1 MEGSKA
7 VEIASS
13 SHEKMEPERS
23 ILEKLRYL
31 EGQNQALISIQGKL
45 ERLSDFRSDM
55 ALSRDIHQ
63 ILKAGIAKF
72 QELVKTEVCSV
83 FLVDADGFE
92 FLHEVSIPDELSHM
106 VRMELDAQIHS
117 GTFGWIINSGHPA
130 CVPTEVFGREDN
142 RSLSTMIAPLS
153 NKERTLGAVVIVFE
167 EDEDFI
173 RQQTLRL
180 LYILSGFF
188 SLSLE
193 NAYLFEDLKRSYF
206 DTIRAVANSVEARDP
221 YTRGHS
227 GRVADIG
234 KVMAAE
240 LGWSRRDIE
249 LIDWGGVLHDL
260 GKVGIDDAI
269 LNKPGKLTDEEFE
282 IMKSHPSIGAQVIQ
296 GVSFLEPVIPF
307 ILEHH
312 ERFDGRGYPKG
323 LKGSA
328 ISREGRLLAV
338 ADAFDAMTTDRPYR
352 KALSTRTAMDE
363 LLRVTGT
370 QLDPEMVTAFEKAWR
385 AGKIK

>member
-1 MEGSKA
+1 MEI
-7 VEIASS
+7 IAEQGRSGFEA
-13 SHEKMEPERS
+13 EKS
-23 ILEKLRYL
+23 ILEKLHYL
-31 EGQNQALISIQGKL
+31 EGQNQALIAIQDKL

-55 ALSRDIHQ
+55 ALSRDIHS
-63 ILKAGIAKF
+63 ILKSGIAKF
-72 QELVKTEVCSV
+72 QELVRTQVCSV
-83 FLVDADGFE
+83 FLVDSTGFE
-92 FLHEVSIPDELSHM
+92 FLHEVSIPTELSHK
-106 VRMELDAQIHS
+106 VRMELDAQINS
-117 GTFGWIINSGHPA
+117 GTFGWVINNGHPV
-130 CVPTEVFGREDN
+130 CVPAEVFGKGEE

-153 NKERTLGAVVIVFE
+153 NKERTLGAVIIIFE

-173 RQQTLRL
+173 RQQTLKL
-180 LYILSGFF
+180 LYILAGFF

-193 NAYLFEDLKRSYF
+193 NAYLFEDLKHSYF

-227 GRVADIG
+227 ARVADISR
-234 KVMAAE
+234 VVATE
-240 LGWSRRDIE
+240 LNWSRRDIE

-269 LNKPGKLTDEEFE
+269 LNKPGKLTEGEFE
-282 IMKSHPSIGAQVIQ
+282 IMKSHPLIGSQIIE
-296 GVSFLEPVIPF
+296 GIDFLKPVVPF

-312 ERFDGRGYPKG
+312 ERYDGRGYPRG
-323 LKGSA
+323 LKGDQ
-328 ISREGRLLAV
+328 ITREGRILAV

-352 KALSTRTAMDE
+352 KALAARAAVDE
-363 LLRVTGT
+363 LLRVSGT

>member
-1 MEGSKA
+1 M
-7 VEIASS
+7 
-13 SHEKMEPERS
+13 
-23 ILEKLRYL
+23 
-31 EGQNQALISIQGKL
+31 
-45 ERLSDFRSDM
+45 
-55 ALSRDIHQ
+55 
-63 ILKAGIAKF
+63 
-72 QELVKTEVCSV
+72 
-83 FLVDADGFE
+83 
-92 FLHEVSIPDELSHM
+92 
-106 VRMELDAQIHS
+106 
-117 GTFGWIINSGHPA
+117 
-130 CVPTEVFGREDN
+130 
-142 RSLSTMIAPLS
+142 
-153 NKERTLGAVVIVFE
+153 
-167 EDEDFI
+167 
-173 RQQTLRL
+173 
-180 LYILSGFF
+180 
-188 SLSLE
+188 
-193 NAYLFEDLKRSYF
+193 
-206 DTIRAVANSVEARDP
+206 EARDP